1 MSNADA
7 ARRVA
12 DTILQS
18 GRGIEIDDNLFSDLY
33 DAIHDFLRPLV
44 SRQTL
49 LEIHPVQDAHY
60 ESAVGFSLFHADGTL
75 SQTWTFFLPLDV
87 EEVSYIE
94 LDDENFD
101 HLTLTIRDSMH
112 REVGTVY
119 KWRCE
124 IPAEDTGSVITLD
137 GGTILLEYSNH
148 SLTFRGG
155 SIERILR
162 HFGT

>member
-7 ARRVA
+7 ARRVIN
-12 DTILQS
+12 TILQS
-18 GRGIEIDDNLFSDLY
+18 AHGGEIDDDLLSDLH
-33 DAIHDFLRPLV
+33 DAIYNFLRPLV

-49 LEIHPVQDAHY
+49 LEIHPVQDAY
-60 ESAVGFSLFHADGTL
+60 YDYAVGFSLFHADGSF

-87 EEVSYIE
+87 EEVSYME

-124 IPAEDTGSVITLD
+124 IPAEDTGSVVTLD
-137 GGTILLEYSNH
+137 GGPILLEYSNH

-155 SIERILR
+155 SIDRILR